1 MNSFMN
7 REVRDEVVATADS
20 DKNNY
25 NRSRKEFY
33 VRHLIIVI
41 LKYS

>member
-7 REVRDEVVATADS
+7 REVRDEVVATADY
-20 DKNNY
+20 NNY
-25 NRSRKEFY
+25 NHSRKEFY

>member
-20 DKNNY
+20 DNNNY
-25 NRSRKEFY
+25 NHSRKEFY
-33 VRHLIIVI
+33 VQHLIIVI